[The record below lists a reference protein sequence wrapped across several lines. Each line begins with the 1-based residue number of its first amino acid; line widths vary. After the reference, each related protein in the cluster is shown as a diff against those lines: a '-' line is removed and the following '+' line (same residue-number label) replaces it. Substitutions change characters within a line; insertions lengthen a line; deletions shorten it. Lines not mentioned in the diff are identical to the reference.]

1 VTSATAQA
9 RPESGDVFR
18 KARRGFRNWRRS
30 RPFWGGLLIF
40 LAGFPIIYFAY
51 AALNVS
57 GLHIQLATTAGASAA
72 VIGLLLIALGVS
84 VWFQPLIRIFAG
96 IAAIVLALI
105 SLPMANFGG
114 FGLGLFPGL
123 IGGALVCSWAPLKTP
138 KAALVADGEEQR
150 DPAAESPYEQFEGP
164 EAKLTELLQPRTE
177 GGDGTVAGSGAE
189 AGPAAPAIPEQAV
202 PEHAREVRDGE

>member
-9 RPESGDVFR
+9 QPEPSAATSQHR
-18 KARRGFRNWRRS
+18 AAKARQTFKAWRRT

-57 GLHIQLATTAGASAA
+57 GLHVQLATTAGASAA
-72 VIGLLLIALGVS
+72 VIGLLLIALGIS
-84 VWFQPLIRIFAG
+84 VWFQPTIRIFAG
-96 IAAIVLALI
+96 IAAIVLSLI

-123 IGGALVCSWAPLKTP
+123 IGGALVCSWAPLKEP
-138 KAALVADGEEQR
+138 KAGAKQSAAADEGEEVKLNTLMAPQE
-150 DPAAESPYEQFEGP
+150 ESPAVALDKP
-164 EAKLTELLQPRTE
+164 SEA
-177 GGDGTVAGSGAE
+177 SAE
-189 AGPAAPAIPEQAV
+189 AAGEPER
-202 PEHAREVRDGE
+202 PSEEETPRD